1 MISIVLDGVVQ
12 GLQLALLS
20 VGIVFVYGL
29 GGVLNLAHGQMAVA
43 GGLAVAVLLQARW
56 TPLLAS
62 AAGVVVA
69 GSMALLLDR
78 TLLRPAY
85 ARRGEERLL
94 LGLILTLGVSFA
106 LDGFYALWA
115 SNVALT
121 LRMSTP
127 SIAVLGV
134 RVRTASLT
142 VGALSLVTFAVLL
155 AFLRVTRVGQ
165 AIRCIIQNEVGAVL
179 CGVDVER
186 VRTLTVFLSGLLA
199 GIAALAQ
206 GHFSFLGPEMGPE
219 FTILAVIVAVVGGVR
234 SLTGTFLASLLLGL
248 VNAGLSYAVGTYLTW
263 IALLGAAILTL
274 LVRPEGLLAYWP

>member
-1 MISIVLDGVVQ
+1 MLDGLVQ

-29 GGVLNLAHGQMAVA
+29 GGVLNLAHGQLAVA
-43 GGLAVAVLLQARW
+43 GGLAVAILRAARW
-56 TPLLAS
+56 NPLLAS
-62 AAGVVVA
+62 TAGVVVA

-78 TLLRPAY
+78 TLLRAAY

-115 SNVALT
+115 PNVALT
-121 LRMSTP
+121 LRMP
-127 SIAVLGV
+127 SPSMEMLGI
-134 RVRTASLT
+134 RVRTASLA
-142 VGALSLVTFAVLL
+142 VGGLSLVTFAVLL
-155 AFLRVTRVGQ
+155 AFLRWTRVGQ

-186 VRTLTVFLSGLLA
+186 VRALTLFLSGMLA
-199 GIAALAQ
+199 GVAGLAQ
-206 GHFSFLGPEMGPE
+206 GFSSYLGPEMGTE
-219 FTILAVIVAVVGGVR
+219 FTILAIIVAVVGGVR

-248 VNAGLSYAVGTYLTW
+248 VNSALSYTVGTYLTW
-263 IALLGAAILTL
+263 IVLLTVAVLTL

>member
-1 MISIVLDGVVQ
+1 MIGIVLDGLVQ

-29 GGVLNLAHGQMAVA
+29 GGVLNLAHGQLAVV
-43 GGLAVAVLLQARW
+43 GGLIVATLLSARL
-56 TPLLAS
+56 TPLLAC
-62 AAGVVVA
+62 AAGVAAA
-69 GSMALLLDR
+69 GSMAFLFDR

-106 LDGFYALWA
+106 LDGFYSLWA
-115 SNVALT
+115 PNLALT
-121 LRMSTP
+121 LQMP
-127 SIAVLGV
+127 SPSVAVLGV
-134 RVRTASLT
+134 RVRTASLA
-142 VGALSLVTFAVLL
+142 VGALSLGTFAVLL
-155 AFLRVTRVGQ
+155 AFLKATRVGQ

-186 VRTLTVFLSGLLA
+186 VRTLTVLVSGLLA

-206 GHFSFLGPEMGPE
+206 GFFSYLGPEMGSE
-219 FTILAVIVAVVGGVR
+219 FTILAIIVAVVGGVR

-248 VNAGLSYAVGTYLTW
+248 VNAGLSYAVGTYVTW
-263 IALLGAAILTL
+263 IALLAVAVLTL

>member
-1 MISIVLDGVVQ
+1 MISVLVDGLVQ

-29 GGVLNLAHGQMAVA
+29 GGVLNLAHGQIAVG
-43 GGLAVAVLLQARW
+43 GGLAVAWLRSVW
-56 TPLLAS
+56 SPPLAS
-62 AAGVVVA
+62 IAGVVVA

-106 LDGFYALWA
+106 LDGFYALRA

-121 LRMSTP
+121 LRMPTP
-127 SIAVLGV
+127 SVELLGV
-134 RVRTASLT
+134 RVRTASLA
-142 VGALSLVTFAVLL
+142 VGGLSCLTFAVLL
-155 AFLRVTRVGQ
+155 AFLRGTRVGQ
-165 AIRCIIQNEVGAVL
+165 AVQCIIQNEVGAVL
-179 CGVDVER
+179 CGVDVDR
-186 VRTLTVFLSGLLA
+186 IRTLTVFLSGVLA
-199 GIAALAQ
+199 GVAALAQ
-206 GHFSFLGPEMGPE
+206 GFSSFLGPEMGAE
-219 FTILAVIVAVVGGVR
+219 FTILAIIVAVVGGVR

-248 VNAGLSYAVGTYLTW
+248 VNATLSYTVGTYLTW
-263 IALLGAAILTL
+263 IALLAAAVLTL